1 MFDNMKIGKL
11 AQTGDPG
18 GLPIFLLLIFSC
30 RWLDLADF
38 YKEVYLN
45 TKIWSRICQNKS
57 KWVAIPHMF
66 SKIKFYIEL
75 GPRPR
80 QQQSTL
86 SQSHQQPCGAGA
98 GRLLHF
104 YTLIIKKWRK
114 KNSDFC
120 LWCCNSLK
128 SAPKQFNYFQTFFSF
143 IENEFCFDDVLLF
156 ILLLN
161 FWRYIKLIIQN
172 FIWKN
177 KIENDFFFY
186 FRQFSIFISFDIMIM
201 HMNLKF
207 NFNG

>member
-1 MFDNMKIGKL
+1 MSGNSPHVLQDQVLYWVGTTATAAAAVNIVTEPPAAMWCRGRETFAFLHVNNKEMK
-11 AQTGDPG
+11 
-18 GLPIFLLLIFSC
+18 
-30 RWLDLADF
+30 
-38 YKEVYLN
+38 
-45 TKIWSRICQNKS
+45 
-57 KWVAIPHMF
+57 
-66 SKIKFYIEL
+66 
-75 GPRPR
+75 
-80 QQQSTL
+80 
-86 SQSHQQPCGAGA
+86 
-98 GRLLHF
+98 
-104 YTLIIKKWRK
+104 K

-128 SAPKQFNYFQTFFSF
+128 SAPQQFNYFQTFFSF

-177 KIENDFFFY
+177 KIENDFLFY

-201 HMNLKF
+201 YMNLKF

>member
-1 MFDNMKIGKL
+1 MLKVDFCDFCFNNSLVTSIIHWSEFIMK
-11 AQTGDPG
+11 
-18 GLPIFLLLIFSC
+18 
-30 RWLDLADF
+30 
-38 YKEVYLN
+38 
-45 TKIWSRICQNKS
+45 KILTT
-57 KWVAIPHMF
+57 
-66 SKIKFYIEL
+66 L
-75 GPRPR
+75 GWIM
-80 QQQSTL
+80 
-86 SQSHQQPCGAGA
+86 GA
-98 GRLLHF
+98 RVH
-104 YTLIIKKWRK
+104 YTLIIKKYEE

-120 LWCCNSLK
+120 LRCCNNLK
-128 SAPKQFNYFQTFFSF
+128 SAPQQFNYFQTFFSF

-186 FRQFSIFISFDIMIM
+186 FRQFYIFISFDIMIM